1 MKINA
6 VPKKCIK
13 ILQNLNKIYFLY
25 KITRLILQFLL
36 F

>member
-13 ILQNLNKIYFLY
+13 ILQKVNKISFLY